1 MTNIQHKRSPIRVG
15 SLPQLKKKSLNQGQ
29 RKQQLVK
36 ITMENHV
43 ETTLIVD
50 DAKKTQRTRTYA
62 ECGLV
67 KERSKAQLIA
77 SQKYL

>member
-62 ECGLV
+62 ECSFV